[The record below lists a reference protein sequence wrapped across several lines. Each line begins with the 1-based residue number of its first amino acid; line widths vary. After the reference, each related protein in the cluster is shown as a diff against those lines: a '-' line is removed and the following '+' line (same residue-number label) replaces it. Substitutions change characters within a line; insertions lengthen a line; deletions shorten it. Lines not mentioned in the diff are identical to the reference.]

1 MVAKRNRTIQEAL
14 QYVADHP
21 EPSSDVAL
29 EIPVHELI
37 CRQLFEVAMSP
48 DAKVRGSLGRATR
61 AQKLIMDRL
70 VGRRRPGSHP
80 AQMQGNDL
88 EFDDLTQG
96 ALAE

>member
-1 MVAKRNRTIQEAL
+1 MVMKRHRTLQEAL

-21 EPSSDVAL
+21 EPSTDVAL
-29 EIPVHELI
+29 EMPVHELI
-37 CRQLFEVAMSP
+37 CRQLFELAMSP

-70 VGRRRPGSHP
+70 IGRRRPGTHP
-80 AQMQGNDL
+80 AQAQGDDL

-96 ALAE
+96 MLD